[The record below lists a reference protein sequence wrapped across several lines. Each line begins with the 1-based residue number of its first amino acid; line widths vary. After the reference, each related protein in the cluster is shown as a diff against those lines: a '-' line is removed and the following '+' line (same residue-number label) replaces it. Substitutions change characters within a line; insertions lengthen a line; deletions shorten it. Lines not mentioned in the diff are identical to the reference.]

1 MISGIESSALYPN
14 LQQLS
19 NQMDVVRSRQI
30 ENRANIGG
38 VQEMEPGLQPMRAD
52 STPKADR
59 VTFGSLIGN
68 LVEEVDA
75 KGKTSAQE
83 LKKVMTGEVDNL
95 HQSMVAMQEASTS
108 FTLMM
113 EVRNKLMESYQQI
126 MRMQV

>member
-1 MISGIESSALYPN
+1 MVTGIETSALP
-14 LQQLS
+14 QIRDIS
-19 NQMDVVRSRQI
+19 EQMQAVRARQI
-30 ENRANIGG
+30 ENRVNVGG
-38 VQEMEPGLQPMRAD
+38 ISETQNDIAIQPGSAPQ
-52 STPKADR
+52 ADR

-68 LVEEVDA
+68 LVGEVDA

-95 HQSMVAMQEASTS
+95 HQSMIAMQEASTS
-108 FTLMM
+108 FTLML